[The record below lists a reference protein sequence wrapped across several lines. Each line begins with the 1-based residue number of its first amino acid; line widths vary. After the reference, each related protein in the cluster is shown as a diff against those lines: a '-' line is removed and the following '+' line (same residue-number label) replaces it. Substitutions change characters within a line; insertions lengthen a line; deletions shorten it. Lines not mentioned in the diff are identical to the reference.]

1 MQEPIIVRG
10 SHAKVEKGAM
20 SEERSLRVGL
30 CGIGLDAYWPQ
41 FAGLEHRLQGY
52 VAQVAARL
60 TRPGVEVVN
69 LGLVDTPARSREAGH
84 QCRREDIDVLFL
96 YVTTY
101 SLSNTVLPLVQRADV
116 PVVVL
121 NLQPEAAIDYQAFN
135 RLEDRTAMTGDWLA
149 FCSACPV
156 PEIANVFARAQ
167 IPFHQVTG
175 VLGEDATWVEIEQ
188 WLAAARVRSAL
199 SESRLGLMGHYYS
212 GMLDIM
218 TDVTL
223 VSIAFGTHVELLEV
237 DELSALASEAQQPEI
252 ARRVE
257 EFHSTFDVQPD
268 CPPEELLRAARTSVA
283 LDAFVARH
291 SLDALAYYYK
301 GSGVALNQDTMS
313 SIILGTSLL
322 TARHIP
328 VAGEYEVKNALAMKI
343 MDLLGAGG
351 SFTEFYAMAF
361 NEDLV
366 LMGHDGPG
374 HIAISEGK
382 TKVRPL
388 KVYHGKVG
396 RGLSVEMSVKHG
408 PVTLLSVV
416 EDPENRF
423 KLVVAEGEVVAGQI
437 LEIGNTNSR
446 YRFPLGA
453 RGFVNAWSAQGPA
466 HHCAVGVGHVS
477 ATLSKLASLAG
488 VGFHQIC

>member
-1 MQEPIIVRG
+1 M
-10 SHAKVEKGAM
+10 K
-20 SEERSLRVGL
+20 SEHLLRVGL
-30 CGIGLDAYWPQ
+30 CGIGLEAYWSQ
-41 FAGLEHRLQGY
+41 FTGLEERLNGY
-52 VAQVAARL
+52 VAYVGSRIE
-60 TRPGVEVVN
+60 RPGVEVVN
-69 LGLVDTPARSREAGH
+69 LGLIDTPQRSREAGR

-101 SLSNTVLPLVQRADV
+101 ALSNTVLPVVQRAGV

-121 NLQPEAAIDYQAFN
+121 NLQPQVAIDYKSFN
-135 RLEDRTAMTGDWLA
+135 RLEDRTAMTGEWLA

-156 PEIANVFARAQ
+156 PEIANLFTRAR

-175 VLGEDATWVEIEQ
+175 VLDDAATWMEIEE

-199 SESRLGLMGHYYS
+199 ASARLGLMGHYYS

-223 VSIAFGTHVELLEV
+223 VSIAFGTHAELLEV
-237 DELSALASEAQQPEI
+237 DELSELCAGVSEADA

-257 EFHSTFDVQPD
+257 EFHSVFDVQPD
-268 CPPEELLRAARTSVA
+268 CPVDELRRAARTSVA

-291 SLDALAYYYK
+291 ELDAMACYYK
-301 GSGVALNQDTMS
+301 GSGNAANEDTMS

-351 SFTEFYAMAF
+351 SFTEYYAMDF
-361 NEDLV
+361 NDDLL

-374 HIAISEGK
+374 HIAIAEGK

-396 RGLSVEMSVKHG
+396 RGLSVEMSVKYG

-416 EDPENRF
+416 EDAASRF
-423 KLVVAEGEVVAGQI
+423 KLLAAEGECVAGEI

-453 RGFVNAWSAQGPA
+453 RGFVEAWNAQGPA
-466 HHCAVGVGHVS
+466 HHCAVGVGHV
-477 ATLSKLASLAG
+477 AAALRKTAALMA
-488 VGFHQIC
+488 VGFQQVC

>member
-1 MQEPIIVRG
+1 
-10 SHAKVEKGAM
+10 M
-20 SEERSLRVGL
+20 SERALRVGL
-30 CGIGLDAYWPQ
+30 CGIGLDAYWSQ
-41 FAGLEHRLQGY
+41 FAGLKDRLEGY
-52 VAQVAARL
+52 VARVAARFA
-60 TRPGVEVVN
+60 RPGIEVVN
-69 LGLVDTPARSREAGH
+69 LGLVDSPVRSREAGH

-101 SLSNTVLPLVQRADV
+101 ALSNTVLPLVQRAGV
-116 PVVVL
+116 PLVVL
-121 NLQPEAAIDYQAFN
+121 NLQPEAAIDYRAFN
-135 RLEDRTAMTGDWLA
+135 RLPDRTAMTGDWLA

-156 PEIANVFARAQ
+156 PEIANVMARAR

-175 VLGEDATWVEIEQ
+175 VLDAAETWREIEE
-188 WLAAARVRSAL
+188 WLAAARVRSVLA
-199 SESRLGLMGHYYS
+199 SARLGLMGHYYS

-223 VSIAFGTHVELLEV
+223 VSIVFGTHVEIVEV
-237 DELSALASEAQQPEI
+237 DELSALASEAGEADV

-257 EFHSTFDVQPD
+257 EFLERFDVQPD
-268 CPPEELLRAARTSVA
+268 CPQGELRRAARTSVA

-291 SLDALAYYYK
+291 DLHALAYYYK
-301 GSGVALNQDTMS
+301 GSGNAANEDTMS
-313 SIILGTSLL
+313 SIILGASLL

-343 MDLLGAGG
+343 MDCLGAGG
-351 SFTEFYAMAF
+351 SFTEYYAMDF
-361 NEDLV
+361 NDDLV

-374 HIAISEGK
+374 HIAISQGK

-388 KVYHGKVG
+388 TVYHGKVG

-416 EDPENRF
+416 EDEQLRF
-423 KLVVAEGEVVAGQI
+423 KLLAAEGECVAGEI

-453 RGFVNAWSAQGPA
+453 RGFVEAWNDQGPA
-466 HHCAVGVGHVS
+466 HHCAVGVGHLA
-477 ATLSKLASLAG
+477 ATLRKAASLMG
-488 VGFHQIC
+488 IGFQSVC